1 MDLGWNAPKLPEYL
15 ALANGIAG
23 GSNCVSSS
31 EISPRSCLEL
41 ALSVGR
47 HSPCILPPTKP
58 VTIQLQKPH
67 SFFGKLVDE

>member
-1 MDLGWNAPKLPEYL
+1 MFLSTLEVLVLRFVVSLGWNAPKLPEYL

-23 GSNCVSSS
+23 GSSCVSS

-41 ALSVGR
+41 AFSVGR

-58 VTIQLQKPH
+58 VNI
-67 SFFGKLVDE
+67 